1 MFIFVYLCYSGIFF
15 VCLVHS
21 EIDLID
27 HRNFFY
33 FLSNSQKGLE
43 KPQFQAQ

>member
-27 HRNFFY
+27 HRNF
-33 FLSNSQKGLE
+33 LSNSQKGLE